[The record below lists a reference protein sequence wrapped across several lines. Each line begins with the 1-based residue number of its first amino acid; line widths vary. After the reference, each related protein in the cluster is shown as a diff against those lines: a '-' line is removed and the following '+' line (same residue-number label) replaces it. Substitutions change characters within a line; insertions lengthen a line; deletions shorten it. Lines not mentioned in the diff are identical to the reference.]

1 MVFQEIYASR
11 HFQVDASSIIL
22 LRALS
27 QMIRMK
33 TCQSL
38 STRPSI
44 CQEISMP
51 WHTVNSSTCF
61 WLGAIKPPRLK
72 RTSASPICVFPL
84 CVFPLTP
91 SADRWSNILFAH
103 DFTGTIVISSF
114 PGAGPQCES
123 LEKKEQLILKML
135 SFLAS
140 TESDECFPKRV

>member
-44 CQEISMP
+44 GQEISMP
-51 WHTVNSSTCF
+51 WAHSQFVYLFLAGRDKTATVKKDFSFANLSIST
-61 WLGAIKPPRLK
+61 LR
-72 RTSASPICVFPL
+72 FPTYTE
-84 CVFPLTP
+84 CGQMV
-91 SADRWSNILFAH
+91 RSNILFAH

-114 PGAGPQCES
+114 PGGGPQRES
-123 LEKKEQLILKML
+123 SGKKEQLILKML
-135 SFLAS
+135 SFFNI
-140 TESDECFPKRV
+140 DRKVMNIF

>member
-1 MVFQEIYASR
+1 MVFQEMYASR

-51 WHTVNSSTCF
+51 WAHSQFVYLFLAGRDKTATV
-61 WLGAIKPPRLK
+61 K

-91 SADRWSNILFAH
+91 SAYRWSNILFAH
-103 DFTGTIVISSF
+103 DFTGTIVISCF

-123 LEKKEQLILKML
+123 SEKKEQLILKML
-135 SFLAS
+135 SFLTS

>member
-1 MVFQEIYASR
+1 MSIAFYPAIHWSRDIYAVGT
-11 HFQVDASSIIL
+11 QSIRL
-22 LRALS
+22 
-27 QMIRMK
+27 
-33 TCQSL
+33 
-38 STRPSI
+38 PG
-44 CQEISMP
+44 
-51 WHTVNSSTCF
+51 F

-123 LEKKEQLILKML
+123 SEKKEQLILKML
-135 SFLAS
+135 SFLTS